1 MIHTNTSLPYQT
13 NEILATRKYKGKT
26 TITTRANQT
35 NTMKKNKI
43 WTNYIRQLIS
53 SKKNNDNGP
62 KIQLEVIINIKKYQ
76 TRIQYNKQIKI
87 DKYMH
92 KKHH

>member
-35 NTMKKNKI
+35 NTMKK
-43 WTNYIRQLIS
+43 TNYEQITLQLIS

>member
-1 MIHTNTSLPYQT
+1 MIHRNTSLPYQT

-35 NTMKKNKI
+35 NTMKKTKYEQI
-43 WTNYIRQLIS
+43 TLDSWFQV
-53 SKKNNDNGP
+53 KKQWQWP
-62 KIQLEVIINIKKYQ
+62 KNTTRSYHKYQ
-76 TRIQYNKQIKI
+76 TRIQYYKQLEI